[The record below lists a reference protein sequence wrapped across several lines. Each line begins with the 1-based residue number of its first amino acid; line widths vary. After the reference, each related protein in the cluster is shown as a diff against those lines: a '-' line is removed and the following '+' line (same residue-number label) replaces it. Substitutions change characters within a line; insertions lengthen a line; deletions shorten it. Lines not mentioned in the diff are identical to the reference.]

1 MQLDSASALDARATA
16 ARADAADAMRAGGL
30 LLDLP
35 VPFRRIDGV
44 LHVEAQAHDGI
55 HRWLDNF
62 ASVTIC
68 APRVPD
74 ELVDPSISWR
84 PVGDLLARGGLAL
97 HELPWGYHPLAH
109 LRHRG
114 RVQALYR
121 RLVPAHRFLCFSN
134 LGWAGA
140 WGDVGV
146 REAAR
151 SGRPYAV
158 WVDRVLGEMH
168 PTRGRSGARGV
179 LNRWRDR
186 MENRRALAAIQGAA
200 LGLFCG
206 RAVHDAYAP
215 ISREPHV
222 VHGLP
227 ANLGAVASPE
237 RLADEGVFAR
247 CSELIRQHLAD
258 DRAGDAPR
266 HDRSRE
272 ASQRRSAS

>member
-1 MQLDSASALDARATA
+1 MQLDSASALEARATVADGADA
-16 ARADAADAMRAGGL
+16 ARAGSL

-62 ASVTIC
+62 RYVTIC

-84 PVGDLLARGGLAL
+84 PVDDLMARGGLAL

-114 RVQALYR
+114 PVRALYR
-121 RLVPAHRFLCFSN
+121 QLVPAHGFLCFSN

-140 WGDVGV
+140 WGEIGA

-151 SGRPYAV
+151 AGRPYAV
-158 WVDRVLGEMH
+158 WVDRVLDEVH

-179 LNRWRDR
+179 MNALRDR
-186 MENRRALAAIQGAA
+186 MENRRALAAIRGAA

-215 ISREPHV
+215 ISRQPHV
-222 VHGLP
+222 AHDIP
-227 ANLGAVASPE
+227 SNLGAVASPE
-237 RLADEGVFAR
+237 RLADEAVFAR
-247 CSELIRQHLAD
+247 CSTLIRQHLAD
-258 DRAGDAPR
+258 HRADDGPRRDATR
-266 HDRSRE
+266 GTTRSR
-272 ASQRRSAS
+272 AAP